1 MLGGLKALFYI
12 CAMLPDAAYMQRC
25 LDLAQLGKGSVSPN
39 PMVGAV
45 LVYNGRIIG
54 EGWHRIYGEAHAEVN
69 CLENVSEAD
78 KRLIPEST
86 MYVSLE
92 PCAHYGKTP
101 PCAVRLVAE
110 GVKKVVI
117 CNDDPFEKVDGRGL
131 QILQAGGIETITG
144 LLKEKGLWLNRRF
157 FCFHKQQR
165 PYVILKWAQT
175 ANGYFAPYG
184 NKRYQL
190 SNELSTRLVH
200 KWRTEE
206 ASIMVGT
213 NTALA
218 DDPQLTARLWQGK
231 QPLRLV
237 IDRSLVLPRSLK
249 LFNNDA
255 EAWVFNDVKEDEAG
269 NVRYVKMNFDDN
281 LPATILT
288 ELYKANIQSVIIE
301 GGAKLLNSF
310 ISKGLWDEAR
320 IITANTTLP
329 HGIAAPLL
337 VNGNKAFD
345 TQLETDMLSLY
356 VNNNSAYPYVE
367 GMEL

>member
-1 MLGGLKALFYI
+1 
-12 CAMLPDAAYMQRC
+12 MLPDAAYMQRC

-45 LVYNGRIIG
+45 LVHNGRIIG
-54 EGWHRIYGEAHAEVN
+54 EGWHRVYGEAHAEVN
-69 CLENVSEAD
+69 CLESVSED
-78 KRLIPEST
+78 NKHLIPEST

-110 GVKKVVI
+110 RVKKVVI

-131 QILQAGGIETITG
+131 QILQAAGMETITG
-144 LLKEKGLWLNRRF
+144 LLKEKGWWLNRRF

-165 PYVILKWAQT
+165 PYIILKWAQT
-175 ANGYFAPYG
+175 TNGYFAPYG

-190 SNELSTRLVH
+190 SNELSARLVH

-206 ASIMVGT
+206 AAIMVGT

-218 DDPQLTARLWQGK
+218 DDPQLTARLWSGK

-237 IDRSLVLPRSLK
+237 IDRSLVLPGSLK

-255 EAWVFNDVKEDEAG
+255 KTWVFNEVKEDEAG
-269 NVRYVKMNFDDN
+269 NVRYVKVNFDS
-281 LPATILT
+281 LPAAILT

-301 GGAKLLNSF
+301 GGATLLNSF
-310 ISKGLWDEAR
+310 IEKGLWDEAR
-320 IITANTTLP
+320 IITAGTTLP

-337 VNGNKAFD
+337 TKANKALDMQLD
-345 TQLETDMLSLY
+345 TDLLSLY